1 MIVTDIEGNILNVGD
16 EVYYAR
22 KQNSYANGE
31 LKKVT
36 ITKIVSEF
44 EVKMGR
50 YTSTEP
56 YKQLIKIK

>member
-1 MIVTDIEGNILNVGD
+1 MATAVKTKDYDLTRRVGF
-16 EVYYAR
+16 
-22 KQNSYANGE
+22 K